1 MYLIKGTQRLK
12 EEIDLA
18 RKMRMI
24 HALAVFVGM
33 TVLGLSFGCAKPPTK
48 EMADA
53 EAAVTAAKLAE
64 ADVYVPK
71 EYQSAEEMLAQAKAE
86 VEQKEYKVAKE
97 SAIQTIALAEKA
109 KEHAITGKQ
118 EAKLKAE
125 GIVAELKSALNE
137 AKAAEALKYYA
148 SKYNKL
154 SGTLSEVESD
164 YAAEKYLDVIS
175 KGEKAL
181 AAAKDL
187 AAASRLAAAEEARR
201 RAEELARRKAEEE
214 ARRQAEAE
222 ARRRAEEEARRL
234 AEELARLK
242 PPSHSVGKGECL
254 WVISEYEK
262 I

>member
-1 MYLIKGTQRLK
+1 
-12 EEIDLA
+12 
-18 RKMRMI
+18 
-24 HALAVFVGM
+24 
-33 TVLGLSFGCAKPPTK
+33 
-48 EMADA
+48 
-53 EAAVTAAKLAE
+53 
-64 ADVYVPK
+64 
-71 EYQSAEEMLAQAKAE
+71 MLAQAKAE

-148 SKYNKL
+148 GKYNKL

-214 ARRQAEAE
+214 ARR
-222 ARRRAEEEARRL
+222 R

-242 PPSHSVGKGECL
+242 PPSHSGGKGECL
-254 WVISEYEK
+254 WIISEYEK
-262 I
+262 IYDNPFQWPLIYKANRSQIRDPDLIFPGQDFSIPRDASADEIKQAVYTAQNRGPWSLHDGK